1 MTERQFAHMF
11 KLANRLGI
19 KTFGH
24 LASYKKAKGAKTNGD
39 LIAAMWSDL
48 KASDARR
55 FVS

>member
-1 MTERQFAHMF
+1 MTERQFAHLF

-24 LASYKKAKGAKTNGD
+24 LAAYKKAKRAKTNGD

-48 KASDARR
+48 RQAERAS
-55 FVS
+55 